1 MEIEVRIY
9 RRYDADLL
17 ALCDAGYSI
26 MTMLRDSVIAYANGR
41 PLHYLIDKAVPFNP
55 IGKKTVHTR
64 FTVPD
69 SDVRTCYMLK
79 NIKKSFRNMFV
90 KTVLRNALI
99 QQNLGIFFTDPNLL
113 QYQNIGIYEKMS
125 ASSYQN
131 VIPCSSVVMHQ
142 PSINFLGREIGIQ
155 YAQATGTYS
164 ASAQFIQ
171 SQVPQTPVPQMNQ
184 VFVPE
189 PSQNYQAPVMPASF
203 ENMAQ
208 ANSISTQA
216 HENIKIEQHKEKRE
230 VFEPLSSAPIQNI
243 PINKTPENAENT
255 YAEADEDDIL
265 AAFDSL

>member
-41 PLHYLIDKAVPFNP
+41 PLHYLIDKSVPFNP

-125 ASSYQN
+125 ASNYQN

-142 PSINFLGREIGIQ
+142 PSINFLGREVGIQ
-155 YAQATGTYS
+155 YTQATGTYS

-171 SQVPQTPVPQMNQ
+171 TQTPQVPMPQINQ
-184 VFVPE
+184 AYIPE
-189 PSQNYQAPVMPASF
+189 PAQSYQAPVMPAPF
-203 ENMAQ
+203 ESAAHAGSTNMQ
-208 ANSISTQA
+208 E
-216 HENIKIEQHKEKRE
+216 HKNIKIEQPKENEEAPK
-230 VFEPLSSAPIQNI
+230 PLSSAHIQDKT
-243 PINKTPENAENT
+243 INNNLENAEKP
-255 YAEADEDDIL
+255 YAEVDDDDIL
-265 AAFDSL
+265 AAFDNL

>member
-155 YAQATGTYS
+155 YTQATGTYS

-171 SQVPQTPVPQMNQ
+171 SQTPQAPMPQMNP
-184 VFVPE
+184 VYTPE
-189 PSQNYQAPVMPASF
+189 PIKSYQAPVMPAPL

-208 ANSISTQA
+208 ASLISSQV
-216 HENIKIEQHKEKRE
+216 HENVKIEQPKEKEE
-230 VFEPLSSAPIQNI
+230 VFEPSSSAHIQNES
-243 PINKTPENAENT
+243 INKKPENAENT
-255 YAEADEDDIL
+255 YAEVDEDDIL